1 MPEDH
6 GALKRAERVY
16 GVVQGLWP
24 GSYDAAMGLVRIAA
38 WQDDPGKAHDVLLEL
53 AAHQPRSPWVMVDL
67 FEAARGLEELELA
80 ETYSSEAIRRAF
92 GDPDLSASLYQWLA
106 MLGDER
112 AVASLEALVNEFPKR
127 WALREALLSSLS
139 LPGEATRCLGLVDAV
154 AKPRAEAHVWATR
167 CLLHLG
173 ESERARQRAQLA
185 RRAGLEAR
193 PLIMLAL
200 LMGRHEKSYEAGL
213 TTLRSLLPEL
223 DPEDVSR
230 RLAEGQL
237 ADDWGNSGPVVAI
250 LEKASS
256 QPGWLDGREL
266 TEGVWRVHYGES
278 EQGLRLLET
287 ALLHSPEDPDRLN
300 AFGFTLV
307 EQGKNTRE
315 AEILLRRAYRLDSE
329 AGFVLDSL
337 GWLFFRQGRLDEAAL
352 WLGRALR
359 LRPDDPE
366 VIYHMGRLHGATGDE
381 LEAQRSY
388 EQALELH
395 PAQALVRQIREQLG
409 RSMP

>member
-1 MPEDH
+1 
-6 GALKRAERVY
+6 
-16 GVVQGLWP
+16 
-24 GSYDAAMGLVRIAA
+24 
-38 WQDDPGKAHDVLLEL
+38 
-53 AAHQPRSPWVMVDL
+53 
-67 FEAARGLEELELA
+67 
-80 ETYSSEAIRRAF
+80 
-92 GDPDLSASLYQWLA
+92 
-106 MLGDER
+106 
-112 AVASLEALVNEFPKR
+112 
-127 WALREALLSSLS
+127 
-139 LPGEATRCLGLVDAV
+139 
-154 AKPRAEAHVWATR
+154 
-167 CLLHLG
+167 
-173 ESERARQRAQLA
+173 
-185 RRAGLEAR
+185 
-193 PLIMLAL
+193 MLAL

-266 TEGVWRVHYGES
+266 TEGVWRVHHGES